1 MRFLC
6 GFTWYVRMLAYIR
19 HNAVLS
25 YRRGYSVALCM
36 WRGVWSVRT
45 RGGVVWR
52 GQLYVN
58 WGTHD
63 VHASAQSSG
72 CCVASVWRVFP
83 NYMRYVRITC
93 NIMRFKA
100 FSFLLLAITPPYL
113 YNVVY
118 WLNLAYLGI
127 HPARCHIPTPPRVR
141 QQRPKPTHFQIFFIF
156 IFFCKSPCTL
166 RFGLS
171 RFSFV
176 LSEFCVSCGK
186 L

>member
-52 GQLYVN
+52 GKLYVN

-127 HPARCHIPTPPRVR
+127 HPARCHIPTPPGYASSA
-141 QQRPKPTHFQIFFIF
+141 PSPPISKFFLF
-156 IFFCKSPCTL
+156 LFFS
-166 RFGLS
+166 
-171 RFSFV
+171 
-176 LSEFCVSCGK
+176 VSHHAPYGSV
-186 L
+186 

>member
-25 YRRGYSVALCM
+25 YHRGYSVALCM

-52 GQLYVN
+52 GKLYVN

-63 VHASAQSSG
+63 VHASAPSSG
-72 CCVASVWRVFP
+72 CCVAFCGSVWRVISV
-83 NYMRYVRITC
+83 YMRYVRITR
-93 NIMRFKA
+93 NIMQFKA

-118 WLNLAYLGI
+118 WLNLAYLGM
-127 HPARCHIPTPPRVR
+127 HPARCHIPTPPGTPAAP
-141 QQRPKPTHFQIFFIF
+141 QAHPFPNFFYF
-156 IFFCKSPCTL
+156 YFFS
-166 RFGLS
+166 
-171 RFSFV
+171 
-176 LSEFCVSCGK
+176 VSHHAPYGSV
-186 L
+186 